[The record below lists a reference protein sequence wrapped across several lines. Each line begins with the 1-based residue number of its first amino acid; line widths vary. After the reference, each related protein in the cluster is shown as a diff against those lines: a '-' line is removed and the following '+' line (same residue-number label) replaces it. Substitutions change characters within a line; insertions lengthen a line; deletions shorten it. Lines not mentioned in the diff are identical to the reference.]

1 MSGGLSLS
9 IFTIEV
15 DRKPVVAFACRKQP
29 EAEQICADERVRA
42 KLSPM
47 KSDGKPLCDDF
58 AILHV
63 RLARANERA
72 IYKEKAAAKSND
84 SSMLMVYLVEI
95 RQPGIGAVCPCS
107 RLPVAIR

>member
-1 MSGGLSLS
+1 MNDQPSLS

-15 DRKPVVAFACRKQP
+15 DRQPVVAFACRKHS

-42 KLSPM
+42 KLRPRNSG
-47 KSDGKPLCDDF
+47 GKPLCDDF
-58 AILHV
+58 AILRV

-72 IYKEKAAAKSND
+72 IYNEKAAAKSND

-95 RQPGIGAVCPCS
+95 DSPS
-107 RLPVAIR
+107 